1 MRIAPVLFLVLLAV
15 TTGPAVAQDA
25 SASASVRDS
34 RCWVGGVT
42 FSAGMG
48 INVGDGVAVCK
59 AGAGWTLEE
68 AKAPVAGCLL
78 DGKLS
83 SAGAVV
89 SIRNNDSMLLQ
100 CDPTG
105 RWVTLEAAAKE

>member
-1 MRIAPVLFLVLLAV
+1 MRLAAVFLLALLAV
-15 TTGPAVAQDA
+15 PSGTVVAQEA
-25 SASASVRDS
+25 SASIRET

-48 INVGDGVAVCK
+48 INAGDGVAVCK
-59 AGAGWTLEE
+59 AGSGWTLQE

-83 SAGAVV
+83 SSGAVV

-100 CDPTG
+100 CDSTG
-105 RWVTLEAAAKE
+105 RWVTIETAAKE